1 MLTVELVNL
10 IVRLELLQKKMV
22 LALLTLKNVSAVDL
36 AQLHVQ
42 QKQLLK
48 NSLLFINNG
57 TGLSFIRQPRFFN
70 IFLVSLIFIFAAH
83 AQNDGHNRIIIEKEK
98 LPVIESL
105 SPSRANTVLK
115 DYNSIVESNS
125 KLISAGREP
134 EYMFFQYKNTE
145 RFTFQALAARCCI
158 TQETLATLNQIENAQ
173 DDIKGQTLIL
183 PVVSGLFIPIERGI
197 NSVEV
202 LLQENYSTQTLTK
215 NTIYYNI
222 NGRDYLFLCGKRFT
236 PTERA
241 YFLDS
246 ALRLPLDSDSF
257 WVSSEFGKRKNP
269 FSGEMKNHNGIDL
282 AAAEGTPVYAIKDG
296 AVYAAI
302 ENDAEFGNYIILSHD
317 QGKMTSVYAHLSK
330 IRPERY
336 QYVKKGEVIGYVGQT
351 GMATGPHL
359 HFEIRQGGKA
369 EDPRAR
375 LNIE

>member
-1 MLTVELVNL
+1 MLKINY
-10 IVRLELLQKKMV
+10 
-22 LALLTLKNVSAVDL
+22 LA
-36 AQLHVQ
+36 
-42 QKQLLK
+42 
-48 NSLLFINNG
+48 
-57 TGLSFIRQPRFFN
+57 GLSFKRQPRFFN
-70 IFLVSLIFIFAAH
+70 TFLLLLCFSFFAA
-83 AQNDGHNRIIIEKEK
+83 ASVYAEADSTEIKRIIIDKDQ

-125 KLISAGREP
+125 KAVSAGREP
-134 EYMFFQYKNTE
+134 EIMFFVYKNTE
-145 RFTFQALAARCCI
+145 RFTFQGLAARTCI

-173 DDIKGQTLIL
+173 DDIKGRTLIL
-183 PVVSGLFIPIERGI
+183 PVVSGIFIAVDRGI
-197 NSVEV
+197 NSIEV

-215 NTIYYNI
+215 STIYYNI
-222 NGRDYLFLCGKRFT
+222 EGRDYLFLRSKRFS

-246 ALRLPLDSDSF
+246 ALRLPLDNDSF

-282 AAAEGTPVYAIKDG
+282 AAEEGTPVYAIKDG
-296 AVYAAI
+296 AVYTVI
-302 ENDAEFGNYIILSHD
+302 ENDPEFGNYIILSHD

-330 IRPERY
+330 VYVERY
-336 QYVKKGEVIGYVGQT
+336 KYVKKGEVIGLVGQT

-369 EDPRAR
+369 EDPRTK
-375 LNIE
+375 LNIEK

>member
-1 MLTVELVNL
+1 MLKINY
-10 IVRLELLQKKMV
+10 
-22 LALLTLKNVSAVDL
+22 LA
-36 AQLHVQ
+36 
-42 QKQLLK
+42 
-48 NSLLFINNG
+48 
-57 TGLSFIRQPRFFN
+57 GLSFKRQPRFFN
-70 IFLVSLIFIFAAH
+70 SFIFILFLFIFSPAFLY
-83 AQNDGHNRIIIEKEK
+83 AQDINRIIIEKDK
-98 LPVIESL
+98 LPVIDSL
-105 SPSRANTVLK
+105 SPSRANTIFK

-125 KLISAGREP
+125 KAISAGREP
-134 EYMFFQYKNTE
+134 EIMFFLYKNTE
-145 RFTFQALAARCCI
+145 RFTFQGLAARCCI

-183 PVVSGLFIPIERGI
+183 PVVNGIFIPVDRGI
-197 NSVEV
+197 NSIEI

-215 NTIYYNI
+215 NNIYYNI
-222 NGRDYLFLCGKRFT
+222 DGRDYLFLRSKRFT

-246 ALRLPLDSDSF
+246 ALRLPIDNDSF

-269 FSGEMKNHNGIDL
+269 FSGQMKDHNGIDL

-296 AVYAAI
+296 AVYIAI

-330 IRPERY
+330 ITVERY
-336 QYVKKGEVIGYVGQT
+336 QYVKKGDVIGYVGQT

-369 EDPRAR
+369 EDPRKK